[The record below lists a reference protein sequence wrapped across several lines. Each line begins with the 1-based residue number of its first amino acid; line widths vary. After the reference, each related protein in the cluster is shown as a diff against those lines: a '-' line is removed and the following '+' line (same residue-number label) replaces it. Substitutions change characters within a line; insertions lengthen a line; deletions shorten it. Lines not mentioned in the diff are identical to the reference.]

1 MSDRPQPLW
10 VSGLIASWN
19 PRGGVGSVSLDGSLT
34 RIPFGRSAVDD
45 AERDEVR
52 AGRRCRFTLDEA
64 RSSNGGVR
72 VASLALS

>member
-34 RIPFGRSAVDD
+34 RIPFGRSAIDD

-52 AGRRCRFTLDEA
+52 AGRRCRFTLDEKGGFDGRVKVA
-64 RSSNGGVR
+64 RLI
-72 VASLALS
+72 VA